1 MLKWSETWG
10 CILKFRFNMF
20 YFVFTFRINTELFG
34 GRQQRQENSEK
45 KLHWSQIFFVK
56 FWGHACPAQDMH
68 RIPRFVTFIFYF
80 NIAYNPS
87 MGQMRQCSKNFT
99 EFFFQS
105 TWSKQNLLM
114 SILNYFDYFTVIIK
128 ISAKNI
134 VLQEIFKNCLR

>member
-1 MLKWSETWG
+1 MVDQKWCHYITNDWRSIIGKAGITKHITILMSETWG

-87 MGQMRQCSKNFT
+87 MGQMRQCSENFR
-99 EFFFQS
+99 EFLF
-105 TWSKQNLLM
+105 
-114 SILNYFDYFTVIIK
+114 
-128 ISAKNI
+128 
-134 VLQEIFKNCLR
+134 